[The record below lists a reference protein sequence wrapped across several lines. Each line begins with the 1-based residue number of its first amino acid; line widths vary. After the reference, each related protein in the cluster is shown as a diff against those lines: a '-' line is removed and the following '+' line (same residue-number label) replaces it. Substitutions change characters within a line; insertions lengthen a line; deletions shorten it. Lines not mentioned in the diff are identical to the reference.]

1 MGEARELL
9 MRVRAESAACTR
21 DRRPR
26 RWPRRIGALILS
38 LALAAAAGT
47 GCFAQSSDPPP
58 AVTPI
63 PVDSGRDEAD
73 QPQTESPTPVDSGS
87 DATGQPQAAP
97 STPVASDRDETGDP
111 RAELSIRVVS
121 DGHEIDFPEAIR
133 LRLEI
138 EADDEIAEVTLFYH
152 LAGTPSRVYGYPQ
165 VMVGRSVSTEFSIR
179 TDGANYLPSGVEIEY
194 YYRIRGAGGGVVETP
209 HTRVTYLDPVY
220 RWRELRQGD
229 LIVTWHDISEERVRT
244 VLSNVEP
251 RMQAA
256 KDMFG
261 LDDVRPIKAVIFNS
275 RQEADRGLPFVS
287 EAASRRHLYG
297 GFAFR
302 EYDQFVLSGLTE
314 HGIAHEATHLLLN
327 QAVTS
332 PLAKVPAWLNE
343 GLATYF
349 EASDSGRA
357 RTVAAAAKDRRLLRL
372 RSMGAVPGRPDDVTV
387 FYAQAWS
394 VVTHMIETYGAE
406 RMSALLDALGS
417 GVEIDEALRQVYGTG
432 VDGLE
437 ADWRARLSASIS
449 PVLRPDPGTVG
460 TSALLTGAAAVAAV
474 VSAYRWLVR
483 EPAEPED
490 DEPFDTA

>member
-1 MGEARELL
+1 
-9 MRVRAESAACTR
+9 MRVRVESAACTR
-21 DRRPR
+21 DRCPR
-26 RWPRRIGALILS
+26 RWSRRIGALLLG

-47 GCFAQSSDPPP
+47 GCFAQSSDPRP

-63 PVDSGRDEAD
+63 PVDGDTTD

-97 STPVASDRDETGDP
+97 PTPVASDRDETDDP
-111 RAELSIRVVS
+111 RADLSVRVVS
-121 DGHEIDFPEAIR
+121 DRHEIDFPEAIR

-138 EADDEIAEVTLFYH
+138 EADDEIAEITLFYH
-152 LAGTPSRVYGYPQ
+152 LAGNPSRVYGYPQ
-165 VMVGRSVSTEFSIR
+165 VMVGRSVSTEFSIQ

-194 YYRIRGAGGGVVETP
+194 YYRIRGAGGDVVETP
-209 HTRVTYLDPVY
+209 HSRVTYLDPVY

-229 LIVTWHDISEERVRT
+229 LIMTWHDISEERVRA
-244 VLSNVEP
+244 VLTNVEP

-256 KDMFG
+256 KDLFG

-275 RQEADRGLPFVS
+275 RREADRGLPFVS

-302 EYDQFVLSGLTE
+302 EYDQFVLSGLYE
-314 HGIAHEATHLLLN
+314 QGVAHEATHLLLG
-327 QAVTS
+327 QAVSS
-332 PLAKVPAWLNE
+332 PLAKIPAWLNE

-357 RTVAAAAKDRRLLRL
+357 RTVAAAARDRRLLRL

-432 VDGLE
+432 VDGLD

-460 TSALLTGAAAVAAV
+460 TSALITGAAAVAAV

-490 DEPFDTA
+490 EEPEGAA